1 MRASLIPTLENGVIQ
16 NPQITHNQ
24 MNQQTSFMVWNIR
37 GVNNENFKRNFR
49 ELIHNHNPFFVA
61 LLETKMDDHNNLKSE
76 FNFDDYLEVP
86 AQGRAGGIVLMW
98 VANMVNV
105 TLKKKDDQ
113 ELHAMI

>member
-1 MRASLIPTLENGVIQ
+1 MRSFKEILENSSII
-16 NPQITHNQ
+16 IT
-24 MNQQTSFMVWNIR
+24 
-37 GVNNENFKRNFR
+37 
-49 ELIHNHNPFFVA
+49 LFFVA